1 MLSSK
6 NQVSRNLAI
15 TFCYRGFAAQFGTPP
30 RVVVSILEKA
40 GHHVRQIKDGPLD
53 LSADSV
59 VWIWGNTN
67 WYPGLFAQLTAM
79 TRAKR
84 PLVVL
89 WHTEP
94 LPPPSSAGLPWP
106 RLNWWETAKFIL
118 RSSEATDVYTNY
130 LVLRRWVRNGLPDI
144 LVVATLG
151 RREFLSERG
160 IVADWVPLGYE
171 PLCGQDLDLPRD
183 IDVLFLGAQDVP
195 RRNRLLQRLR
205 KNGVRIHAVGSYANQ
220 GCWGKDRTE
229 LLNRTKILLNLSR
242 TPGEFPDLRLILGMA
257 NKALVISEPIF
268 RPDPFVPGQHFISAS
283 IEEIPEKIRYY
294 LAHDEMRA
302 SISER
307 AHGLITQDV
316 TMERSVSQIVD
327 LISDATALLRT
338 DSIGRIN

>member
-1 MLSSK
+1 MIASK
-6 NQVSRNLAI
+6 QPVGQKLVI
-15 TFCYRGFAAQFGTPP
+15 TFCYRGFAARYGTPP

-40 GHHVRQIKDGPLD
+40 GHQVRQIKDGPLD
-53 LSADSV
+53 LAPDSV
-59 VWIWGNTN
+59 LWVWGNTN
-67 WYPGLFAQLTAM
+67 WYPGLFAQLTAINQ
-79 TRAKR
+79 AQR

-94 LPPPSSAGLPWP
+94 LPPPSAAGLPWP
-106 RLNWWETAKFIL
+106 RLNWWETAKLIL

-144 LVVATLG
+144 LVAATLG

-160 IVADWVPLGYE
+160 IEADWVPLGYD
-171 PLCGQDLDLPRD
+171 PSCGQDLDLPRD

-195 RRNRLLQRLR
+195 RRNRLLEHLR
-205 KNGVRIHAVGSYANQ
+205 KSGIRIQAVGSYANQ

-257 NKALVISEPIF
+257 NKALVISEPIY

-283 IEEIPEKIRYY
+283 IEEMPEKIRYY

-307 AHGLITQDV
+307 AYGLITQNL
-316 TMERSVSQIVD
+316 TMERSVSQIVH
-327 LISDATALLRT
+327 LISKATAT
-338 DSIGRIN
+338 SGR

>member
-1 MLSSK
+1 M
-6 NQVSRNLAI
+6 
-15 TFCYRGFAAQFGTPP
+15 
-30 RVVVSILEKA
+30 
-40 GHHVRQIKDGPLD
+40 
-53 LSADSV
+53 
-59 VWIWGNTN
+59 
-67 WYPGLFAQLTAM
+67 
-79 TRAKR
+79 
-84 PLVVL
+84 
-89 WHTEP
+89 
-94 LPPPSSAGLPWP
+94 
-106 RLNWWETAKFIL
+106 
-118 RSSEATDVYTNY
+118 
-130 LVLRRWVRNGLPDI
+130 LRRWVRNGLPDI
-144 LVVATLG
+144 LVTATLG

-171 PLCGQDLDLPRD
+171 PSCGQDLDLPRD

-205 KNGVRIHAVGSYANQ
+205 KNGVRIHAVGSYVNQ

-242 TPGEFPDLRLILGMA
+242 TPGEFPDLRLIMGMA

-307 AHGLITQDV
+307 AYGLITQDV

-338 DSIGRIN
+338 DSIGRINLNFLNRHKDD